1 MKEKLT
7 NSAFFE
13 KIYLM
18 LVEFRG
24 ENMISDKVKLTA
36 KDILE
41 KEFKPGMRGYKQED
55 VDKFLDLI
63 IKDYETFHQEIEDL
77 QQENLRLKKQVEE
90 SNRRTPSPQQQ
101 QTGTTN
107 FDILKRLSNLEKH
120 VFGNKLYD

>member
-1 MKEKLT
+1 
-7 NSAFFE
+7 
-13 KIYLM
+13 
-18 LVEFRG
+18 
-24 ENMISDKVKLTA
+24 MISDKVKLTA

-41 KEFKPGMRGYKQED
+41 KEFKSGMRGYKQED

-77 QQENLRLKKQVEE
+77 QQENLRLKKQVEGA
-90 SNRRTPSPQQQ
+90 SKQRSAAPTQ

>member
-1 MKEKLT
+1 
-7 NSAFFE
+7 
-13 KIYLM
+13 
-18 LVEFRG
+18 
-24 ENMISDKVKLTA
+24 MISDKVKLTA

-41 KEFKPGMRGYKQED
+41 KEFKSGMRGYKPED

-90 SNRRTPSPQQQ
+90 SNRRAPSPQQ

>member
-1 MKEKLT
+1 MIVINIEV
-7 NSAFFE
+7 N
-13 KIYLM
+13 I
-18 LVEFRG
+18 
-24 ENMISDKVKLTA
+24 MISDKVKLTA

-41 KEFKPGMRGYKQED
+41 KEFKSGMRGYKPED

-77 QQENLRLKKQVEE
+77 QQENLRLKKQVEGA
-90 SNRRTPSPQQQ
+90 SKQRSAAPAQ

>member
-1 MKEKLT
+1 
-7 NSAFFE
+7 
-13 KIYLM
+13 
-18 LVEFRG
+18 
-24 ENMISDKVKLTA
+24 MISDKVKLTA

-41 KEFKPGMRGYKQED
+41 KEFKSGMRGYKPED

-77 QQENLRLKKQVEE
+77 MQENLRLKKQAEGAMKQR
-90 SNRRTPSPQQQ
+90 SAAPTQ